1 MRWECQFHSRSL
13 LELTCIKFIIPPSNI
28 THWITDV
35 HAQDIAGAHAHA
47 QDIVGTW
54 PWILCMMF
62 TTSAITL
69 R

>member
-1 MRWECQFHSRSL
+1 MCINRGLLWELSL
-13 LELTCIKFIIPPSNI
+13 L
-28 THWITDV
+28 ITDV

>member
-35 HAQDIAGAHAHA
+35 QDIVGTDVHA
-47 QDIVGTW
+47 QDIVGT
-54 PWILCMMF
+54 WILCMMF

-69 R
+69 K